1 MWAEQVSKRIRSAG
15 KSLPGFQWLTIAV
28 GWIWEDDFWHLS
40 TCCIFLRIVMVW
52 EGDRNFYG
60 IEVLYERQCFW
71 NVGYMKGLSDGCV
84 QFPDDNSTGRI
95 FQHSKHRRE
104 LVPTACVSCW
114 NQFLIGYSKPVRS
127 FSFQS
132 IFSVH
137 SDPIAT
143 IVTSLK
149 CCRRCHVIWAVRTG
163 IWSVERICCLSC
175 CRRAGSSVWE
185 SGSHID
191 NLHTLYIYIII
202 MRIMEWQGHNARKL
216 SVEGGV
222 T

>member
-1 MWAEQVSKRIRSAG
+1 MADYRCRMNLRGRLLASEHLLHISEDRYGMRRRS
-15 KSLPGFQWLTIAV
+15 
-28 GWIWEDDFWHLS
+28 E
-40 TCCIFLRIVMVW
+40 FLRHRGLIRKAM
-52 EGDRNFYG
+52 
-60 IEVLYERQCFW
+60 FW